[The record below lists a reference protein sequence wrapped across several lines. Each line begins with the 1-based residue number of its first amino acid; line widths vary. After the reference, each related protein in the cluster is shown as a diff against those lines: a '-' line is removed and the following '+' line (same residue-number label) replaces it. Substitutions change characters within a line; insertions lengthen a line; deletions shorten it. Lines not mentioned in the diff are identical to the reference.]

1 MSAFNSSGAAE
12 ILRAEQ
18 KDEELYERI
27 NRQLSGFLLKFKGN
41 FIIIWY
47 GVIIIW

>member
-1 MSAFNSSGAAE
+1 MQSRYNRKTIMSAFNPSGPAE

-27 NRQLSGFLLKFKGN
+27 NRQLCGFLLKLKGK
-41 FIIIWY
+41 
-47 GVIIIW
+47 